1 MKDINN
7 ANAINDKE
15 LENVVGGISGNDAVS
30 AAMQHAG
37 VAPGQAMVSKCEP
50 DFERGRQIYEIEFY
64 FNGMEYEYEIDANT
78 GAVLDGDIDRFINAY
93 LKMEAGKAERANL

>member
-37 VAPGQAMVSKCEP
+37 VAAGQAMVSKCEP
-50 DFERGRQIYEIEFY
+50 DYEHGRQVYEIEFY

-78 GAVLDGDIDRFINAY
+78 GAVL
-93 LKMEAGKAERANL
+93 KAKRDWD